1 MEVSMREIAIV
12 FICFS
17 GLMVVSL
24 WAFTITLA
32 ITSGRNIFSRF
43 SRQSKRQWLSIP
55 DTIAEYSDEHTFPGD

>member
-1 MEVSMREIAIV
+1 MREIAII
-12 FICFS
+12 FICFA

-43 SRQSKRQWLSIP
+43 SRRSKRQWLSIP
-55 DTIAEYSDEHTFPGD
+55 DTIAQYSDDQIFHID